1 MGNLSAESD
10 GSLSMEWTNSGKLK
24 KVTKPGVYEI
34 SFTYDAMGNRVTKHF
49 YDIATD
55 ETYLTYYVRD
65 AQGNNMATYLSRD
78 LNNPITQDY
87 HLKQLYLYG
96 SNRLGYLDLKTP
108 IQNPTSPFS
117 ELPPPG
123 SQFFSVSGTKRYE
136 LSNHL
141 GNVLAVVS
149 DNILANQQADL
160 VCSNDYFPFGSPIQQ
175 RCSDGVSNQVGNSFR
190 FGFNGKENDD
200 EIKGDGNS
208 VDFGARVYDGRLGRF
223 LSLDPKINEYPS
235 WSPYIYAMDNP
246 IRIVD
251 IDGEGPGDGLYRVY
265 IHRVEITTAKGVE
278 WAYLAKRYYKNIT
291 PQQLA
296 RYNKAAQTPNGWYVV
311 SQDEYRAQQQNP
323 KAFSWVIAG
332 ADTPEK
338 YRELTSV
345 IGPLFDN
352 PINPTGAQ
360 KGQALITTSGKDLTG
375 SSIEETFTFQIV
387 DKDGKVV
394 SSESKKISGSGTIS
408 FEYDLKEGQSFVL
421 QGDKKTSDLYTLKV
435 KTLEKKGER
444 VIDNFDDYGT
454 EEPDKV
460 DKKAIEQKLDKQRKK

>member
-1 MGNLSAESD
+1 M
-10 GSLSMEWTNSGKLK
+10 
-24 KVTKPGVYEI
+24 
-34 SFTYDAMGNRVTKHF
+34 
-49 YDIATD
+49 
-55 ETYLTYYVRD
+55 
-65 AQGNNMATYLSRD
+65 
-78 LNNPITQDY
+78 
-87 HLKQLYLYG
+87 YLYG
-96 SNRLGYLDLKTP
+96 SNRLGYITLELE
-108 IQNPTSPFS
+108 IQNPTSQAPG
-117 ELPPPG
+117 LPAPG
-123 SQFFSVSGTKRYE
+123 SSFFDVSGDKRYE
-136 LSNHL
+136 LTNHL
-141 GNVLAVVS
+141 GNVLSVVN

-160 VCSNDYFPFGSPIQQ
+160 VCRDDYFLLGSQMVPIIIGKGF
-175 RCSDGVSNQVGNSFR
+175 SSGVYK
-190 FGFNGKENDD
+190 FGFNGKENDN

-208 VDFGARVYDGRLGRF
+208 VDFGARIYDGRLGRWM
-223 LSLDPKINEYPS
+223 SLDPKIKEFPS
-235 WSPYIYAMDNP
+235 WSPYVYALNNP

-251 IDGEGPGDGLYRVY
+251 VDGEGPGDGLYRVY
-265 IHRVEITTAKGVE
+265 IAKVRITTAKGVE
-278 WAYLAKRYYKNIT
+278 WAYLAKKYYKNIT

-296 RYNKAAQTPNGWYVV
+296 RYNKAAQIPNGWYLV
-311 SQDEYRAQQQNP
+311 SQGEYRAQQQNP
-323 KAFSWVIAG
+323 KAFSWVITG

-338 YRELTSV
+338 YRELTSL

-352 PINPTGAQ
+352 PINPRGAQ

-394 SSESKKISGSGTIS
+394 SSESKKISGSGTIW

-435 KTLEKKGER
+435 KTLEKKGKR